1 MLDEVAI
8 YAETRKKMS
17 HFNVGIQVAYIF
29 IYSFLMMLT
38 DRIIHHQTVP
48 HKEQQRMHKVS
59 FLLFPWAWHSSAHV
73 MYQCM
78 PTFDTI
84 QLLC

>member
-1 MLDEVAI
+1 
-8 YAETRKKMS
+8 
-17 HFNVGIQVAYIF
+17 
-29 IYSFLMMLT
+29 MLT
-38 DRIIHHQTVP
+38 DQIIQHETVP
-48 HKEQQRMHKVS
+48 HKELQRMHKVS
-59 FLLFPWAWHSSAHV
+59 FLLFPWAWHSSSHL